1 MPRLRN
7 LTKQKTKKQVEHI
20 TRLCID
26 GGNSNFELLPISRN
40 LNRFYN
46 IFLCGEKL
54 CEGCKVV
61 FCYVDDSGL
70 HEFDTQV
77 LTAMCHNARGE
88 FIAWVSR
95 WDLRRDNF
103 RGQFSILIMIYDTD
117 GSELARITIPIQG
130 KVARKCR
137 NSV

>member
-1 MPRLRN
+1 MQ
-7 LTKQKTKKQVEHI
+7 KQTVEHI
-20 TRLCID
+20 RRLNIN
-26 GGNSNFELLPISRN
+26 GGGSFELSSVSRN
-40 LNRFYN
+40 MNRFFDL
-46 IFLCGEKL
+46 FLSGSAL
-54 CEGCKVV
+54 CEGCKAV
-61 FCYVDDSGL
+61 FYYVDDSGL

-117 GSELARITIPIQG
+117 GSELAQITIPIQG

>member
-1 MPRLRN
+1 MQ
-7 LTKQKTKKQVEHI
+7 KQTVEHI
-20 TRLCID
+20 RRLNIN
-26 GGNSNFELLPISRN
+26 GGGSFELSSVSRN
-40 LNRFYN
+40 LNRFFDL
-46 IFLCGEKL
+46 FLSGSML
-54 CEGCKVV
+54 CEGCKAV
-61 FCYVDDSGL
+61 FYYVDDSGL

-95 WDLRRDNF
+95 WHLRRDDY

>member
-1 MPRLRN
+1 MQ
-7 LTKQKTKKQVEHI
+7 KQTEHI

-54 CEGCKVV
+54 CEGCKAV
-61 FCYVDDSGL
+61 FYYVDDSGL

-77 LTAMCHNARGE
+77 LTAVCHNARGE

-95 WDLRRDNF
+95 WHLRRDDY
-103 RGQFSILIMIYDTD
+103 RGQFSILIMLYDTD
-117 GSELARITIPIQG
+117 GSELAQITIPIQG

>member
-1 MPRLRN
+1 MQ
-7 LTKQKTKKQVEHI
+7 KQTVEHI
-20 TRLCID
+20 RRLNIN
-26 GGNSNFELLPISRN
+26 GGGCFELPSVSRN
-40 LNRFYN
+40 MNRFFDL
-46 IFLCGEKL
+46 FLSGSIL
-54 CEGCKVV
+54 CEGCKAV
-61 FCYVDDSGL
+61 FYYVDDSGL

-117 GSELARITIPIQG
+117 GSELARITIPIKG
-130 KVARKCR
+130 KRAVKCKSR
-137 NSV
+137 AW

>member
-1 MPRLRN
+1 MQ
-7 LTKQKTKKQVEHI
+7 KQTVEHI
-20 TRLCID
+20 RRLNVN
-26 GGNSNFELLPISRN
+26 GGGSFELSSVSRN
-40 LNRFYN
+40 MNRFFDL
-46 IFLCGEKL
+46 FLSGSSL
-54 CEGCKVV
+54 CEGCKAV
-61 FCYVDDSGL
+61 FYYVDDSGL

-77 LTAMCHNARGE
+77 LTAVCHNARGE

-95 WDLRRDNF
+95 WHLRRDNY

>member
-1 MPRLRN
+1 MQ
-7 LTKQKTKKQVEHI
+7 KQTVEHI
-20 TRLCID
+20 RRLNIN
-26 GGNSNFELLPISRN
+26 GGGSFELSSVSRN
-40 LNRFYN
+40 MNRFFDL
-46 IFLCGEKL
+46 FLSGSIL
-54 CEGCKVV
+54 CEGCKAV
-61 FCYVDDSGL
+61 FYYVDDSGL

-117 GSELARITIPIQG
+117 GSELARITIPIKG
-130 KVARKCR
+130 KRAVKCKSR
-137 NSV
+137 AW

>member
-1 MPRLRN
+1 M
-7 LTKQKTKKQVEHI
+7 TKQKTKKLTEHI

-54 CEGCKVV
+54 CEGCKAV
-61 FCYVDDSGL
+61 FYYVDDSGL
-70 HEFDTQV
+70 HEFDAQV
-77 LTAMCHNARGE
+77 LTAMCHNSRGE

-103 RGQFSILIMIYDTD
+103 RGQFSILIRIFAVD
-117 GSELARITIPIQG
+117 GSEIAEILIPVRG
-130 KVARKCR
+130 KRGCKCR
-137 NSV
+137 SRAW